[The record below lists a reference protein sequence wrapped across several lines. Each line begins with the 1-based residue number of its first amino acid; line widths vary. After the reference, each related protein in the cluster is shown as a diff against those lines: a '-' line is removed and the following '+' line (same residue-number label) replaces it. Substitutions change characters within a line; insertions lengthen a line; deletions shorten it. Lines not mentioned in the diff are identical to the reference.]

1 MNKKIYIFPIALLS
15 LLFFHPSLTLA
26 HKDHAGASV
35 DFISIKEALRAM
47 LPKDTSIVKRKEELS
62 PESRRWAKEK
72 YAIEIEEKLYT
83 YYLAREKGSKRPI
96 AAAMITSA
104 PYRHGD
110 VVIGAGASMDG
121 KITASAVLSVNEKYV
136 ADFKNKVGTGIV
148 NHKLTITEI
157 NKLLDNNSCEDQAY
171 CIYLKEIR
179 TIVIALQSLLRI
191 GIIKPL

>member
-1 MNKKIYIFPIALLS
+1 MNKKIHIFTIVLLS

-26 HKDHAGASV
+26 HKGHAGAPV
-35 DFISIKEALRAM
+35 DFISTKKALRAM
-47 LPKDTSIVKRKEELS
+47 LPRDTSIVKRKEELS

-72 YAIEIEEKLYT
+72 YAIEIEDKLYT
-83 YYLAREKGSKRPI
+83 YYLARDKDNQRPI
-96 AAAMITSA
+96 AAAMITSV

-110 VVIGAGASMDG
+110 VVIGAGTSIDG
-121 KITASAVLSVNEKYV
+121 KITASAILSVNEKYV

-171 CIYLKEIR
+171 CLYLKEVR
-179 TIVIALQSLLRI
+179 TIAIALQSLVT
-191 GIIKPL
+191 GGDY